1 MRMMALLVQLINVAA
16 AHESEHSLSH
26 AIQSDVASEA
36 YGSDSGWS
44 SFVSVVTV
52 CTIVATIIWMH
63 SSASPMPS
71 GLGVVANG
79 AAEVTGWVVSWF
91 RPDGLPALEP
101 LPEPSQYP
109 AHPLDDDGTDDDSSD
124 DPLVNH
130 TPRTRAAILNVTP
143 PVTPY
148 ASSEASAQP
157 DSEPDDPGTDEDRVV
172 PADALLGANTGDQT
186 LTVPF
191 RRPFEIIDV
200 RPECGV
206 WVAPTSGTRF
216 HICPA
221 CHGLR
226 NATRVMGAF
235 DVSTRLSFPWG
246 REARWGK
253 RAGFLVLM
261 MPLF

>member
-1 MRMMALLVQLINVAA
+1 M
-16 AHESEHSLSH
+16 
-26 AIQSDVASEA
+26 
-36 YGSDSGWS
+36 
-44 SFVSVVTV
+44 
-52 CTIVATIIWMH
+52 
-63 SSASPMPS
+63 
-71 GLGVVANG
+71 
-79 AAEVTGWVVSWF
+79 
-91 RPDGLPALEP
+91 
-101 LPEPSQYP
+101 
-109 AHPLDDDGTDDDSSD
+109 DDDGTDDDSSD

-172 PADALLGANTGDQT
+172 PADALLGANTDDQT
-186 LTVPF
+186 LAVPF

-226 NATRVMGAF
+226 NATRIMMHSYMPTCGDCIQAI
-235 DVSTRLSFPWG
+235 RC
-246 REARWGK
+246 
-253 RAGFLVLM
+253 AGFADKTSMTLLAYQQVNLM
-261 MPLF
+261 FNMLWLEPEPH